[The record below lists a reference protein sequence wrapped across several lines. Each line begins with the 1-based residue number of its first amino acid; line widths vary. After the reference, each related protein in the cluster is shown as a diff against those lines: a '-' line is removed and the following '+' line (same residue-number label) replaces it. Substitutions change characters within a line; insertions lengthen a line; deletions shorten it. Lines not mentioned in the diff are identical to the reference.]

1 MDSIL
6 LDLENR
12 KDGSQ
17 PVYVRIKQFI
27 RQRILSGGWPT
38 GYRLPSEPDLARR
51 LGVSRMTVNRAM
63 CDLALDGLISRRPG
77 VGSFVEE
84 LKIRS
89 TFLEIRNIRDEI
101 KGRHHIHSSEICELG
116 KEKAEKDT
124 VARLGIRPGQDVFRS
139 IIIHKENDI
148 PIQLEDRIVN
158 PNFAPDYLLQDFTQ
172 TTPNE
177 YLMKQGPLDEI
188 EHIIQSV
195 SADDLTRDLLSME
208 EGDPILLLKRRTW
221 SGGTVV
227 TSAKLMHPGS
237 RYTLEGRFKPKRS

>member
-1 MDSIL
+1 M
-6 LDLENR
+6 
-12 KDGSQ
+12 
-17 PVYVRIKQFI
+17 
-27 RQRILSGGWPT
+27 
-38 GYRLPSEPDLARR
+38 
-51 LGVSRMTVNRAM
+51 
-63 CDLALDGLISRRPG
+63 
-77 VGSFVEE
+77 
-84 LKIRS
+84 
-89 TFLEIRNIRDEI
+89 
-101 KGRHHIHSSEICELG
+101 
-116 KEKAEKDT
+116 
-124 VARLGIRPGQDVFRS
+124 
-139 IIIHKENDI
+139 
-148 PIQLEDRIVN
+148 EDRIVN